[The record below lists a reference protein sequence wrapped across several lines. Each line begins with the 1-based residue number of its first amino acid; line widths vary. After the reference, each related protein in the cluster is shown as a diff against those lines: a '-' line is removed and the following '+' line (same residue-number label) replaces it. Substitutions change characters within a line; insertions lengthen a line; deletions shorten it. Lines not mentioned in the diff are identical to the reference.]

1 MKNLNILC
9 RNILSLAVLALSIS
23 ACDSDV
29 FNINSDPFKGETY
42 LSMTDEPI
50 SSYLDEQSEFTEYV
64 SALRYSDTYNALNQS
79 TQGVS
84 FTAFAPNNDAMADFY
99 ARRGVSELEDLTPEY
114 VRSFVLYHTLGDSL
128 TTEEFIQ
135 ESSVTNLTGDEITI
149 VIDSLNAGQATL
161 NDEGQ
166 VIEMGISAYNGKIY
180 VLSKAMTPLV
190 ETVYDRVVEGG
201 VSSIMV
207 AALQETG
214 WDAKLSTISD
224 TTYVQGKQTINK
236 YYYTLFNVSDDVF
249 AKADVYSLSD
259 LKSVL
264 LSRDD
269 RGLSQDSLLREY
281 VAYHIMSNM
290 YKCEDLASSDGSVRI
305 WDTSADNQVFTVSTD
320 TVGTI
325 SSASYTLNADGESAR
340 FVSGSVDILAKNGYV
355 HEIDSWLPVWE
366 PEAATVQWDLT
377 DYTEVKNIVGAED
390 YQPSEPVT
398 SEARTSIYKAAC
410 YTYEMGESGSSNS
423 SYTAIDYVTTKSYKV
438 GTSTLTA
445 LNNDRLVLNLGYMG
459 TVSMKS
465 PVLVKGKY
473 KVELTMVYTTTQ
485 SFMRLQTDG
494 NGGLVKFSFDEGE
507 ETSYSTYSS
516 PYTTVSSALPGI
528 YSTTIFDEVEF
539 TETSTHTLT
548 LLVLDSAA
556 STNKGFSLQF
566 DCITFTPIQ

>member
-1 MKNLNILC
+1 MKNLNIY
-9 RNILSLAVLALSIS
+9 RNIFSLVVLALSIS

-29 FNINSDPFKGETY
+29 FNIDSDPFKGETY

-50 SSYLDEQSEFTEYV
+50 SSYLDEQSDFSEYV

-99 ARRGVSELEDLTPEY
+99 ARRGVSELEDLTADY

-166 VIEMGISAYNGKIY
+166 IIEMGISAYNGKIY

-201 VSSIMV
+201 ASSIMV

-214 WDAKLSTISD
+214 WNAKLSTISD

-249 AKADVYSLSD
+249 AKAGIYSLSD

-269 RGLSQDSLLREY
+269 RGVSQDSLINEY
-281 VAYHIMSNM
+281 VAYHIMGNM
-290 YKCEDLASSDGSVRI
+290 YKCEELASSDGSIRI

-320 TVGTI
+320 TVGII
-325 SSASYTLNADGESAR
+325 SSASYTLNADGESAQ
-340 FVSGSVDILAKNGYV
+340 FISGSTDILAKNGYV

-366 PEAATVQWDLT
+366 PDAATVQWDLT
-377 DYTEVKNIVGAED
+377 DYTEVKNIVGAEN

-494 NGGLVKFSFDEGE
+494 NGGLLKFSFDEGE
-507 ETSYSTYSS
+507 EISYSTYSS

-528 YSTTIFDEVEF
+528 YTTTIFGEVEF

-548 LLVLDSAA
+548 LLVLDPAA